1 MNIKRGRKK
10 GYLKIENLYVLVVL
24 TARFNCRYYF
34 SENLL
39 MLIVGGLRY
48 KSVFLTDNPRS
59 LSFFS
64 IKNHITSHRNSGASF
79 PKVMS
84 N

>member
-1 MNIKRGRKK
+1 
-10 GYLKIENLYVLVVL
+10 
-24 TARFNCRYYF
+24 
-34 SENLL
+34 